1 MSYGERL
8 HRQDIAMQMSM
19 QADNKGKTASMSVTP
34 TQTQVA
40 AFELQTCVV
49 EHNLEDESG
58 RTLNFHSAID
68 CQLLDGR
75 IGEEISS
82 LIDTMHDWDTDLPNS
97 VVKSAVLS
105 SEVIDP
111 SPDGNV
117 QRRPKSRNSS

>member
-19 QADNKGKTASMSVTP
+19 SADQRSRTASMSVTP

-58 RTLNFHSAID
+58 RLLNFSIPTD

-82 LIDTMHDWDTDLPNS
+82 LIDTMHDWDTSLPNS
-97 VVKSAVLS
+97 VVKSVALS
-105 SEVIDP
+105 SAETDQADGSLTRHRRSP
-111 SPDGNV
+111 S
-117 QRRPKSRNSS
+117 SS